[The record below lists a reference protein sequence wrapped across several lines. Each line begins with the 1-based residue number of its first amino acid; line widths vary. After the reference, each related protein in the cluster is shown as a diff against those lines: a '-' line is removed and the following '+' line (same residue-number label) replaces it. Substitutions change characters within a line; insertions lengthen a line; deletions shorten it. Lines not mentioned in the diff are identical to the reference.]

1 MSVNNSEKDKNIKK
15 SKNIYWEMFVLFF
28 KLGLFT
34 IGGGMAMVPLLQEK
48 VCDEKGWLT
57 EEETVDC
64 LAVSQGL
71 PGVIAVNMSTYVGY
85 KLKGLP
91 GAIIATAG
99 TIIPSFVII
108 ILVVLF
114 LDTIAENPYVQGAM
128 VGIRAAATG
137 LVAYAAYKL
146 GKQVLKG
153 KGVFEWTVALVA
165 LVLVAFFDVNAV
177 WVILG
182 SIVLGIAYT
191 MVVSRRAKAVAESA
205 ENSEAATAPRADS
218 NSNQK
223 EADE

>member
-1 MSVNNSEKDKNIKK
+1 
-15 SKNIYWEMFVLFF
+15 MFVLFF

-153 KGVFEWTVALVA
+153 KGAFEWTVALVA
-165 LVLVAFFDVNAV
+165 LVLVAFFDINAV

-191 MVVSRRAKAVAESA
+191 MVVSRRAKTAAEA
-205 ENSEAATAPRADS
+205 EESEARMDA
-218 NSNQK
+218 Q
-223 EADE
+223 DETETQETSDAREVEK

>member
-1 MSVNNSEKDKNIKK
+1 MQRNQVNVILRNKSEESEKSENL
-15 SKNIYWEMFVLFF
+15 YWEMFVLFF

-114 LDTIAENPYVQGAM
+114 LDTIAENPYVLGAM
-128 VGIRAAATG
+128 AGIRAAATG
-137 LVAYAAYKL
+137 LVAFAAYKL
-146 GKQVLKG
+146 GKQVLNG
-153 KGVFEWTVALVA
+153 KGAFEWIVALIA
-165 LVLVAFFDVNAV
+165 FVLVAFFDVNAV

-182 SIVLGIAYT
+182 SIAVGIAYT
-191 MVVSRRAKAVAESA
+191 LLMAKKASDAKGAS
-205 ENSEAATAPRADS
+205 
-218 NSNQK
+218 K
-223 EADE
+223 